1 MKPISLS
8 PEEGACRRET
18 LWLMYSGPASWGDGG
33 HTNPRFP
40 QAGPLRPAHHS
51 PGQGPRLL
59 PPSDPGGCPGGTP
72 HRLPRWSW
80 LNGQPSERVCYLL
93 TSVNQPETDLEFS
106 VVKNHQSYAV

>member
-51 PGQGPRLL
+51 PGPCRGSAALAALVAGPLL
-59 PPSDPGGCPGGTP
+59 NQIRCVFKQIDDPF
-72 HRLPRWSW
+72 H
-80 LNGQPSERVCYLL
+80 
-93 TSVNQPETDLEFS
+93 
-106 VVKNHQSYAV
+106 